1 MLPSVGCFRISGGG
15 GNAMRN
21 FAFGLKARIRILR
34 LHFPRHIQILY
45 FLYSRK
51 TILLIFLFGE
61 ISKNR
66 HSESTE
72 CYYDGKFWSLKR

>member
-45 FLYSRK
+45 FF
-51 TILLIFLFGE
+51 LLAQNNIMDIFVWRNIKKSTFG
-61 ISKNR
+61 K
-66 HSESTE
+66 
-72 CYYDGKFWSLKR
+72 Y